1 MTNLTIKNIPR
12 PLYERLKEAAGA
24 NRRSLNSEVIH
35 SLERAVGSVP
45 VDVEAQLERVRAVRE
60 RVRLPY
66 LTDDELR
73 AARGE
78 GRA

>member
-1 MTNLTIKNIPR
+1 
-12 PLYERLKEAAGA
+12 
-24 NRRSLNSEVIH
+24 
-35 SLERAVGSVP
+35 